1 MKGRFKG
8 PYEGLFRAHP
18 TTQVSPKKPLGAPG
32 PGLSNAYLPPSSVPA
47 LRPREGDGS
56 HLRDQHSERGA
67 LAPSQAREP
76 RRSRAPSFLPA
87 RACRR
92 HEKGGSWS
100 MVDPCGDCIALAF
113 GQELPD
119 VFRILTEAPT
129 PWSVMALE
137 APTPWSVMALDAP
150 TPWSVMALDY
160 KPACT
165 SHALDSGGNVDQDAG
180 GVPRDPLESL
190 GTPGPSGLSSPLLTY
205 PRHRRRGGWTV
216 LDPCQDCL
224 SLATQ
229 AGL

>member
-56 HLRDQHSERGA
+56 HLRDQHAEGGA
-67 LAPSQAREP
+67 LAPPQAREP

-113 GQELPD
+113 GQELSD
-119 VFRILTEAPT
+119 V
-129 PWSVMALE
+129 
-137 APTPWSVMALDAP
+137 
-150 TPWSVMALDY
+150 DY

-165 SHALDSGGNVDQDAG
+165 SPTLDSQGNADQDAG
-180 GVPRDPLESL
+180 GVLRDPLESL
-190 GTPGPSGLSSPLLTY
+190 GTSGPLGPSSPLLTY
-205 PRHRRRGGWTV
+205 PRHRRGGGWSI

-224 SLATQ
+224 LLATQ